1 MHLQL
6 AVVKNGIIIQCDCKK
21 YHTCKKDYSWSPSTC
36 IFQDSRYLK
45 HNVDNSAIMCDEI
58 LYFMNIVSTNMI
70 NTMPKSIISLHTI
83 TGSIKV
89 RGIVSTN
96 SDDKNVRYKI
106 NGYIHLIL
114 IVTIRLLLPVV
125 ISISCYYC
133 FTRNKWKTKM
143 ILI

>member
-1 MHLQL
+1 
-6 AVVKNGIIIQCDCKK
+6 
-21 YHTCKKDYSWSPSTC
+21 
-36 IFQDSRYLK
+36 
-45 HNVDNSAIMCDEI
+45 MCDEI

-133 FTRNKWKTKM
+133 FTRNK
-143 ILI
+143 